1 MRDYELIH
9 AMEAVI
15 ATDGEEM
22 TDGEC
27 LDEIQELITQYKMFN
42 FTAKGNPYEHA

>member
-9 AMEAVI
+9 GIEAIVAI
-15 ATDGEEM
+15 DGEEM

-27 LDEIQELITQYKMFN
+27 LDEILKLVVEYKAYN
-42 FTAKGNPYEHA
+42 FTAKGNPYDHE

>member
-9 AMEAVI
+9 AIEKVI

-27 LDEIQELITQYKMFN
+27 LDEIVKLLIEYKMFN
-42 FTAKGNPYEHA
+42 FTALGGGYGE

>member
-1 MRDYELIH
+1 MRDYELI
-9 AMEAVI
+9 EAIEKVV

-27 LDEIQELITQYKMFN
+27 LDQVIELVNEYKSFN
-42 FTAKGNPYEHA
+42 FDSKGA